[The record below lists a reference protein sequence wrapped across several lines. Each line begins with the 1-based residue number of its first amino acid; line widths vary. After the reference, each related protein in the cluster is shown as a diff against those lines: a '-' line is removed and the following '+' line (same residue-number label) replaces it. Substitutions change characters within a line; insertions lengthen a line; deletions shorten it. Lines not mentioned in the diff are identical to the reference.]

1 LLLQQ
6 AGLCYYLDMESPLI
20 WFSGLSFMFYGSLI
34 LLSDHMKREFR
45 RYNMARFRTLT
56 GVLELLGGV
65 GLIVGLSYAP
75 VLRLSSVGLATLML
89 MGTIVRIKVKD
100 RPVEILPAFVL
111 LVINAVIFLKSL

>member
-1 LLLQQ
+1 
-6 AGLCYYLDMESPLI
+6 MESPLI